1 MTIYRGF
8 IVWGVSVAILLGAF
22 FIFVAT
28 GWPGIEDSCVN
39 EVPNGCYCE
48 AFVQEDVINGA
59 PGIRQPVNTLFN
71 LYALVTSLLVAS
83 FVYADR
89 KTFSTSPAPNLMR
102 SQTWVPDLYIFA
114 VLFLGLGSMWFHAS
128 LKAWGGLFDGLSM
141 YVFAAFLGFYSIRRL
156 WDIPWIFWLG
166 YCLAIGLFTFLHTI
180 LPSVVNIIILVIF
193 YAVIEFI
200 VIPVKTGKVLQ
211 GKTSARW
218 LWSLGLLAMGLA
230 TFFWIASQTGN
241 FMCDPSSGFQPHGLL
256 WHPLAGVM
264 AVFLYFFWR
273 GANDKNC

>member
-1 MTIYRGF
+1 MIIYRGF
-8 IVWGVSVAILLGAF
+8 IVWGVSVVILLGSF

-28 GWPGIEDSCVN
+28 GWPGAEDSCVN
-39 EVPNGCYCE
+39 KHPDECYCE
-48 AFVQEDVINGA
+48 AFSLEDVKNGA

-71 LYALVTSLLVAS
+71 LYALVTSLLVAF

-89 KTFSTSPAPNLMR
+89 KTFGANSAPNLMR

-156 WDIPWIFWLG
+156 WDIPWIFWIG
-166 YCLAIGLFTFLHTI
+166 YGLTIGLFTFLHTV
-180 LPSVVNIIILVIF
+180 LPSVVNIIILVTF

-200 VIPVKTGKVLQ
+200 VMPIKTGKVLQ
-211 GKTSARW
+211 GNASARW
-218 LWSLGLLAMGLA
+218 LWGLGLSAMGLA

-241 FMCDPSSGFQPHGLL
+241 FMCDPKSGFQPHGLL

-264 AVFLYFFWR
+264 AVLLYFFWR
-273 GANDKNC
+273 GADDRSH